1 MTLCTLHS
9 SCCPWLWVVCPLLEA
24 TLCSLCP
31 LWPLSTAFHPPLA
44 ESERPS
50 WWLRGQNSTVTS
62 RPGGVFHALQLPPPT
77 PQSNNNCLRGTNNR
91 THVCASIPIHT
102 VDLANIDLCR
112 FKSTICRVDKIERFF
127 DILLNNTQLREVTLP
142 PTKLFLQ
149 RGWVGGVQGL
159 GRRPKKKDLF
169 VGGGGG
175 CP

>member
-9 SCCPWLWVVCPLLEA
+9 NCCPWLWVVCPLLEA

-91 THVCASIPIHT
+91 THMCASIPIHT

-112 FKSTICRVDKIERFF
+112 FKSTICRVDKIEGFF
-127 DILLNNTQLREVTLP
+127 DILLNNNILLREVTLP
-142 PTKLFLQ
+142 PTKLFFTAWLG
-149 RGWVGGVQGL
+149 GWGP
-159 GRRPKKKDLF
+159 RFRTAS
-169 VGGGGG
+169 
-175 CP
+175 